1 MAKLLTKFA
10 AVLSLL
16 MMPVGALAEAESYL
30 HYTRIANVS
39 EAGFASIRNDLI
51 LRTYGPAASG
61 YMVPNGY
68 RIVKQ
73 TRNLCV
79 EEIDTQLVHLVEVIF
94 ENAEELDNYSG
105 RSIMAKIKVAGVDW
119 YTVTKRGEI
128 VNRWNKVRRLL
139 PGDYDL
145 LSDHFAA
152 IVEAADC

>member
-1 MAKLLTKFA
+1 MVKMLNKIAAILT
-10 AVLSLL
+10 LSLL
-16 MMPVGALAEAESYL
+16 PIGAFAEAESYL
-30 HYTRIANVS
+30 HYTRVGNVT
-39 EAGFASIRNDLI
+39 EAGFAGIRNDLI
-51 LRTYGPAASG
+51 LRTYGPSASG
-61 YMVPNGY
+61 YIVPTGY

-128 VNRWNKVRRLL
+128 VNRWHKVRRLA
-139 PGDYDL
+139 PGDYDM

-152 IVEAADC
+152 IVEASDC